1 MRFRPTATGL
11 LLVLSVLT
19 IACEVDTKL
28 RVAGGNPPD
37 IAMSGNGTLSRL
49 VIRGHRRLRMIEGPD
64 SVADWYITMSNYEH
78 DELVSTVNPI
88 TYGKISK
95 EYV

>member
-1 MRFRPTATGL
+1 
-11 LLVLSVLT
+11 
-19 IACEVDTKL
+19 
-28 RVAGGNPPD
+28 
-37 IAMSGNGTLSRL
+37 
-49 VIRGHRRLRMIEGPD
+49 MIEGPD